1 MTDQLMMSTDN
12 EPQENERQGENGLI
26 GARQNCQNS

>member
-1 MTDQLMMSTDN
+1 MTEQLMMSTGN
-12 EPQENERQGENGLI
+12 EPKENEMQGKNGII